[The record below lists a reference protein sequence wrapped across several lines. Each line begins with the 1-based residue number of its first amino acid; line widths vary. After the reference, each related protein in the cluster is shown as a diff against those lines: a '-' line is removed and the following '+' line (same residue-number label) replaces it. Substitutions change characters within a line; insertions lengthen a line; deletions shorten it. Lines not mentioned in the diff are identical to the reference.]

1 MPTTHQSPPPPEKPP
16 VWATQ
21 QAMSDLPVGSETLAV
36 AALAWDLADAAAERL
51 DERHDGGLVRP
62 VVRRTGNRDCG
73 GRSPGDPRRYNSAG
87 AGKNG

>member
-51 DERHDGGLVRP
+51 DERHDQYDDPDQGGE
-62 VVRRTGNRDCG
+62 
-73 GRSPGDPRRYNSAG
+73 A
-87 AGKNG
+87 